1 MNIVKVEDVELKK
14 QISGKVLNKLPEW
27 FGIPESTKEY
37 IEESSVMNFWA
48 AYDGEEPI
56 GFIAIKI
63 NNKYT
68 SEIYVVGIEEEYHRK
83 GIGKRLFDEVYKW
96 CKNENYEFLQVKTL
110 DESRENVAYE
120 KTRKFYKAIGF
131 RPLECIPEIWGN
143 NNPCL
148 IMIMKIQ

>member
-1 MNIVKVEDVELKK
+1 M
-14 QISGKVLNKLPEW
+14 
-27 FGIPESTKEY
+27 
-37 IEESSVMNFWA
+37 
-48 AYDGEEPI
+48 